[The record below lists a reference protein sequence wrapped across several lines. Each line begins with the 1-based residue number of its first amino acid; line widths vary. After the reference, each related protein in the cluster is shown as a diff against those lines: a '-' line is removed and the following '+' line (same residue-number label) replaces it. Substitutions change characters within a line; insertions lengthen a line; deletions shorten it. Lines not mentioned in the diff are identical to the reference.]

1 MDLGKDGID
10 MENLVRSRGGGSI
23 RLGSVMREKVCELDR
38 RMYGGDD
45 VGDGHGGGGGWMSL
59 ANSIVEEEAE
69 IARDP
74 VGHWLGYAHDAYR
87 RVDKVTDLLNEYIEL
102 KYPNGIGLDEDGF
115 LLWAARQCYQEAWSL
130 LRSAE
135 ELARLASVGDSE

>member
-1 MDLGKDGID
+1 MPTRDERREVAERLRENGRVLREID
-10 MENLVRSRGGGSI
+10 ADIETAALT
-23 RLGSVMREKVCELDR
+23 L
-38 RMYGGDD
+38 DD
-45 VGDGHGGGGGWMSL
+45 VLG
-59 ANSIVEEEAE
+59 
-69 IARDP
+69 

-87 RVDKVTDLLNEYIEL
+87 RVDKVTDLLNEYVEL

-135 ELARLASVGDSE
+135 ELARLASGGDSE